1 MNKILTEKQYQQYI
15 IDYLVSHDGYIERK
29 NDDID
34 KNYALDKE
42 LLFKFLE
49 DTQPDAIERLKK
61 IFKDKYEETIIN
73 SINNK
78 IIGKSSSLIEVLKSE
93 IEISNVKIRL
103 LYTKPATT
111 FNKELNE
118 NYTKNIFSVVQEVY
132 TKSKEKIE
140 KLSEEE
146 KQKER
151 VDLVIC
157 INGFVITVFELK
169 CNESGQNYEDAIR
182 QFRED
187 RDPKSRLFLFKA
199 GSIVDFAM
207 DLEECYM
214 TTKLNGTST
223 YFLPFNKGKG
233 EGIETGKGNPLN
245 SDGFGVSY
253 MWEDILTKD
262 ALLDILSRF
271 VFVER
276 KKRKIQLPVKKKQQ
290 KSLSSSQGITNW
302 IALEKL

>member
-214 TTKLNGTST
+214 TTKLN
-223 YFLPFNKGKG
+223 
-233 EGIETGKGNPLN
+233 
-245 SDGFGVSY
+245 
-253 MWEDILTKD
+253 
-262 ALLDILSRF
+262 
-271 VFVER
+271 
-276 KKRKIQLPVKKKQQ
+276 
-290 KSLSSSQGITNW
+290 
-302 IALEKL
+302 

>member
-169 CNESGQNYEDAIR
+169 CNESG
-182 QFRED
+182 
-187 RDPKSRLFLFKA
+187 
-199 GSIVDFAM
+199 
-207 DLEECYM
+207 
-214 TTKLNGTST
+214 
-223 YFLPFNKGKG
+223 
-233 EGIETGKGNPLN
+233 
-245 SDGFGVSY
+245 
-253 MWEDILTKD
+253 
-262 ALLDILSRF
+262 
-271 VFVER
+271 
-276 KKRKIQLPVKKKQQ
+276 
-290 KSLSSSQGITNW
+290 
-302 IALEKL
+302 